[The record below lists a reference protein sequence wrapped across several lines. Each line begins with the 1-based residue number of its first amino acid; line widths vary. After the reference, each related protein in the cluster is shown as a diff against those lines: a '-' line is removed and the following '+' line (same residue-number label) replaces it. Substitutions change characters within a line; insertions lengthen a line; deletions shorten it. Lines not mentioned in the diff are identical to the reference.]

1 MSFLKAKGYSLDP
14 ELMQSRFARVVGDD
28 RRHEF
33 LLFYTENMKDRGL
46 KLADFSEDKP
56 ASAQK
61 LRLEKALMKRSLQVF
76 KISDAGG
83 PGLSR

>member
-1 MSFLKAKGYSLDP
+1 
-14 ELMQSRFARVVGDD
+14 VGDD

-56 ASAQK
+56 ASARK
-61 LRLEKALMKRSLQVF
+61 LRIEKALTKRSLQVF
-76 KISDAGG
+76 KISDTLPPPA
-83 PGLSR
+83 PSYSFLPWCNLLFCEQLT

>member
-1 MSFLKAKGYSLDP
+1 
-14 ELMQSRFARVVGDD
+14 
-28 RRHEF
+28 
-33 LLFYTENMKDRGL
+33 MKDRGL